1 MTDKIIIKKK
11 INKFKKKIEV
21 SGDKSLSIRWVLFS
35 SLASGV
41 SKAKN
46 LLMSEDVLAAIEIV
60 KKLGIKVKFRSKIC
74 EIYGK
79 GINGYFFKKNIKW

>member
-1 MTDKIIIKKK
+1 MTNKIIINKK
-11 INKFKKKIEV
+11 ITKFKKKIEV

-46 LLMSEDVLAAIEIV
+46 LLLSEDVLAAIEIV
-60 KKLGIKVKFRSKIC
+60 KKLKGKIY
-74 EIYGK
+74 INPIGGK
-79 GINGYFFKKNIKW
+79 KLYKSNEKSN